1 MWLPKLW
8 PSSSALGAGR
18 RVSPGAGG
26 WWAGLTSQQ
35 FRLSAAVDQQAELQH
50 QLRRAAQEGLQQ
62 TQHAHVR
69 ALEQHP
75 PVEVAPQPLPA
86 PAALQPQV
94 QGAQV
99 PAGEVA
105 LGSRLHRLC
114 VFPTPVSRLCEPVQ
128 YPTSGPTLAVK

>member
-1 MWLPKLW
+1 M
-8 PSSSALGAGR
+8 
-18 RVSPGAGG
+18 
-26 WWAGLTSQQ
+26 GLTRQQ
-35 FRLSAAVDQQAELQH
+35 FGLSAAVDQQAELQH

-99 PAGEVA
+99 PAREVV
-105 LGSRLHRLC
+105 LRSRLLRLP
-114 VFPTPVSRLCEPVQ
+114 VFPTPASRLRAGASP
-128 YPTSGPTLAVK
+128 PPPGPTLWQ